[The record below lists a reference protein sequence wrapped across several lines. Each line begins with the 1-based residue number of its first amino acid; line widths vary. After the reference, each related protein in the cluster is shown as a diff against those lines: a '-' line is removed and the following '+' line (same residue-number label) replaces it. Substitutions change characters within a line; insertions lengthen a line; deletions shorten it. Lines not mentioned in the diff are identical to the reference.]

1 MFVCEVR
8 VIDTFREFKDVVGG
22 KIIVVLSEIMEY
34 YLILVV
40 IDYLIGLKISIY
52 YIKNFV

>member
-40 IDYLIGLKISIY
+40 IDYLIGLKISLY
-52 YIKNFV
+52 RIKNFV